1 MLAPPSARTRAMPLG
16 DTLMAIAL
24 RNTLRLLLKPALSPR
39 WPLRWQRRWLD
50 ILSGIGRLPRG
61 IARRDGTEAGVAVER
76 WEERAAVARPAGTLL
91 FLHGGAYC
99 VGSPRTHRALA
110 AWLAR
115 ASGMPVVVPDYRLA
129 PEHPFPAALE
139 DALAVYDA
147 LSAQGPVLLAG
158 DSAGG
163 GLALALALQLRE
175 RDRTSPIGLVLLSPW
190 VDLRAARQ
198 PPPVP
203 GEAML
208 TAAWMQACA
217 AHYSAGAVDDP
228 RVSPLLADLRGLPPV
243 LVQCG
248 TDELLCVQARALHAA
263 LQAAEVDSTLEVAEG
278 RWHVYQLHAGQ
289 LPSADAAVARIA
301 AFAAR
306 CQGRSAP

>member
-1 MLAPPSARTRAMPLG
+1 MSFSEPF
-16 DTLMAIAL
+16 MAFML
-24 RNTLRLLLKPALSPR
+24 RNTLRGLLKPALSPR
-39 WPLRWQRRWLD
+39 WSVPRQRTWLET
-50 ILSGIGRLPRG
+50 LSGIGRLPHG
-61 IARRDGTEAGVAVER
+61 IERHDTMVAGVLADR
-76 WEERAAVARPAGTLL
+76 WQDARATSPGPGTVL

-115 ASGMPVVVPDYRLA
+115 DCGLPVVVPDYRLA

-147 LSAQGPVLLAG
+147 LAALGPVIVAG

-163 GLALALALQLRE
+163 GLALVLATQV
-175 RDRTSPIGLVLLSPW
+175 RDSGRTVPTALVLLSPW
-190 VDLRAARQ
+190 VDLRAAHQ

-208 TAAWMQACA
+208 SADWMQACA
-217 AHYSAGAVDDP
+217 AHYAGAVRDDP
-228 RVSPLLADLRGLPPV
+228 RVSPLLAEHHGLPPV
-243 LVQCG
+243 LIQCG
-248 TDELLCVQARALHAA
+248 TDELLCEQSRALHAA
-263 LQAAEVDSTLEVAEG
+263 LLAAGVESTLDVAAQ

-289 LPSADAAVARIA
+289 LPSANAAVSRIA
-301 AFAAR
+301 RFLVESSPEN
-306 CQGRSAP
+306 QGIGTEVIKPV

>member
-1 MLAPPSARTRAMPLG
+1 MLLG
-16 DTLMAIAL
+16 DTLMAFTL
-24 RNTLRLLLKPALSPR
+24 RSTLRLLLKPALSPR
-39 WPLRWQRRWLD
+39 LPLAWQRRWLGM
-50 ILSGIGRLPRG
+50 LSGIGRLPRG
-61 IARRDGTEAGVAVER
+61 IARRDATEAGVVVER
-76 WEERAAVARPAGTLL
+76 WEERAAIAAAACTLL

-99 VGSPRTHRALA
+99 VGSPRTHRPLA

-115 ASGMPVVVPDYRLA
+115 TCGLPVVVPDYRLA

-139 DALAVYDA
+139 DAWAVYEA
-147 LSAQGPVLLAG
+147 LSARGPVLLAG

-163 GLALALALQLRE
+163 GLALALALQLR
-175 RDRTSPIGLVLLSPW
+175 DRGRKPPLGLVLLSPW
-190 VDLRAARQ
+190 VDLRAAQQ

-208 TAAWMQACA
+208 SADWMQACA

-243 LVQCG
+243 LLQCG
-248 TDELLCVQARALHAA
+248 TDELLCEQARALDAA
-263 LQAAEVDSTLEVAEG
+263 LRVAGVDSTLEVAEG

-289 LPSADAAVARIA
+289 LPSADAAVGRIA
-301 AFAAR
+301 AFAGRCRQEAR
-306 CQGRSAP
+306 A